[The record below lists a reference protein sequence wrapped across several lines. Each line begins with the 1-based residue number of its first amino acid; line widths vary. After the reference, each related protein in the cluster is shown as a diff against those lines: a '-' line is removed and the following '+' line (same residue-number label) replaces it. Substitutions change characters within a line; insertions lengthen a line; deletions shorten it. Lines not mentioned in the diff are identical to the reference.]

1 VFAGGAAAADAVV
14 AAGAT
19 AVVCH
24 NDMLAIGVLQR
35 LAARGVA
42 VPGQVSVVGFDDV
55 FGAAFCSPPLT
66 TLAEH
71 TVEAGQHSIEML
83 AQPGLVTPG
92 VLERPPSRVLPTQ
105 LVVRSS
111 SGPAD
116 GR

>member
-1 VFAGGAAAADAVV
+1 
-14 AAGAT
+14 
-19 AVVCH
+19 
-24 NDMLAIGVLQR
+24 
-35 LAARGVA
+35 
-42 VPGQVSVVGFDDV
+42 
-55 FGAAFCSPPLT
+55 
-66 TLAEH
+66 
-71 TVEAGQHSIEML
+71 ML